1 MSSSSRLFIQL
12 GQGDRAAIELG
23 LQYEYVEFACSFVF
37 DGTEAERIKPLT
49 QDRRLIAKIER
60 PESMQFIQ
68 QIARHFDE
76 LWFVRGDLGSQAGL
90 KVLGALPAK
99 SPSFPSY
106 LNPNLSPVN
115 FWNI

>member
-1 MSSSSRLFIQL
+1 MNM
-12 GQGDRAAIELG
+12 
-23 LQYEYVEFACSFVF
+23 YEYVEFACSFVF

-90 KVLGALPAK
+90 KVLGGQ
-99 SPSFPSY
+99 PSR
-106 LNPNLSPVN
+106 PVSLV
-115 FWNI
+115 I